1 MIYHGAIDC
10 LEGVMSG
17 VLLFAGFS
25 LEPVAFG
32 VMSGMAGEF
41 ALMVRGNDN
50 PRCRKIL
57 TILPC
62 VSV

>member
-1 MIYHGAIDC
+1 MARS
-10 LEGVMSG
+10 MSG
-17 VLLFAGFS
+17 VLLLAVLLAGFS
-25 LEPVAFG
+25 LESVAFG